1 MAANGQGER
10 MDDYSH
16 DPGNAG
22 QEPDFSWITFIYEF
36 VDVLGEE
43 CRSPEET
50 LECFAYVLETFYPN
64 FRMTVYYIDDEAD
77 SGKSHLILQKGYP
90 VPMDEFERMIDENS
104 AFIKPYALA
113 RKAMFVDDYG
123 QTKSLMG
130 NVFDEGCAAH
140 IPIVSRHGLHGW
152 FTLSAIDKDYR
163 WSDKERKWLPVA
175 GHLCG
180 SYVELMKLIQKTRT
194 AEYQRAKDDM
204 ARLLIGALE
213 AEGNTT
219 SFLPMR
225 SKPVESVPRGP
236 SARREGDLLDRLTNR
251 EREILRMVSRGMSNV
266 EISQELS
273 ISKHTVRKHLE
284 NVFAKLNVNNR
295 TQAAL
300 LGEQLRG

>member
-1 MAANGQGER
+1 

-16 DPGNAG
+16 DPSGGG

-64 FRMTVYYIDDEAD
+64 FRMTVYYIDDETD
-77 SGKSHLILQKGYP
+77 STKSHLILQKGYP

-104 AFIKPYALA
+104 AFIRPYAIA
-113 RKAMFVDDYG
+113 RKAMFLDDYG

-140 IPIVSRHGLHGW
+140 IPIVSRRGLHGW

-180 SYVELMKLIQKTRT
+180 SYVELMKLIQKTRA
-194 AEYQRAKDDM
+194 AEYQQAKGDM
-204 ARLLIGALE
+204 ARLLIDVLE
-213 AEGNTT
+213 GSAHADFSQEA
-219 SFLPMR
+219 R
-225 SKPVESVPRGP
+225 SQEASPAFETP
-236 SARREGDLLDRLTNR
+236 SPAREKSDLLGRLTNR
-251 EREILRMVSRGMSNV
+251 EREILGMVSRGMSNV
-266 EISQELS
+266 EISQELY

-300 LGEQLRG
+300 LGEQMGD